1 MRRIVLKVL
10 LVICGFF
17 SGVVFMIY
25 RCGYILKGEKKRAD
39 RFFAYFNLLDRWLV
53 CKEHNNQFKDYFHK
67 NCIKNVAIY
76 RMGKLGNHLRY
87 ELNKAEV
94 KFIRDVDKIDI
105 LRQEAARED
114 FIYDREVHYNIQDEL
129 PLVDAVI
136 VTSIDEFETVKSKIL
151 KKNKMLNVISLE
163 TILDSIDGD

>member
-53 CKEHNNQFKDYFHK
+53 CKEHNNQFEDYFHK
-67 NCIKNVAIY
+67 NRIKNVAIY

-87 ELNKAEV
+87 ELNKAE
-94 KFIRDVDKIDI
+94 IKIVYVID
-105 LRQEAARED
+105 EWED

-151 KKNKMLNVISLE
+151 EKNKMLNVISLE

>member
-87 ELNKAEV
+87 ELNKAE
-94 KFIRDVDKIDI
+94 IKIVYIID
-105 LRQEAARED
+105 EWED
-114 FIYDREVHYNIQDEL
+114 FIYDREVHYKDR
-129 PLVDAVI
+129 
-136 VTSIDEFETVKSKIL
+136 KSTR
-151 KKNKMLNVISLE
+151 LNS
-163 TILDSIDGD
+163 SHS

>member
-67 NCIKNVAIY
+67 NCIDCSLAFNKYFRAIFTYLIY
-76 RMGKLGNHLRY
+76 R
-87 ELNKAEV
+87 
-94 KFIRDVDKIDI
+94 
-105 LRQEAARED
+105 
-114 FIYDREVHYNIQDEL
+114 
-129 PLVDAVI
+129 
-136 VTSIDEFETVKSKIL
+136 ET
-151 KKNKMLNVISLE
+151 KKE
-163 TILDSIDGD
+163 

>member
-25 RCGYILKGEKKRAD
+25 RCGYILKGEKKRAY

-76 RMGKLGNHLRY
+76 RMGKLGSHLRY
-87 ELNKAEV
+87 ELNKAE
-94 KFIRDVDKIDI
+94 IKIVYIID
-105 LRQEAARED
+105 EWED

>member
-25 RCGYILKGEKKRAD
+25 RCGYILTGEKKRAD

-87 ELNKAEV
+87 ELNKAE
-94 KFIRDVDKIDI
+94 IKIVYIID
-105 LRQEAARED
+105 EWED

>member
-67 NCIKNVAIY
+67 NCIKTVAIY

-87 ELNKAEV
+87 ELNKAE
-94 KFIRDVDKIDI
+94 IKIVYIID
-105 LRQEAARED
+105 EWED

>member
-87 ELNKAEV
+87 ELNKAE
-94 KFIRDVDKIDI
+94 IKIVYIID
-105 LRQEAARED
+105 EWED

>member
-87 ELNKAEV
+87 ELNKAE
-94 KFIRDVDKIDI
+94 IKIVYIID
-105 LRQEAARED
+105 EWED

-129 PLVDAVI
+129 PLVDTVI